1 MRLARKFT
9 LALVLLAV
17 AVIAGLQVI
26 QVRRELERSALDM
39 QHDHRLLGHALAG
52 TISKAWELAGEREA
66 LNLLHQSNNFQE
78 QVHLRWVWLDGGPGT
93 PSLVGFPPRLLAT
106 LRQGK
111 DGSMVD
117 PEPAPGL
124 LHSYTPVFIGL
135 GVGRRFGAIEIT
147 ESLGEERQHVFVT
160 VVGTIVATG
169 TITFA
174 FFIVAMAM
182 GRRLV
187 GEPVDQLVQLAHSF
201 GQGDLT
207 ARVRLP
213 PKRRGDELTTLANAM
228 NRMGEQLEETRSRLS
243 TETTARLAAVEHLR
257 HADRLTTV
265 GKLASGVAHELGTPL
280 NVVMGRSKMISSGEA
295 EGEEVAECARIIT
308 QQTQHMTGII
318 RQLLDF
324 ARRRAP
330 HRAPEEVRDL
340 VARSLSLLKPMASKK
355 SITLVED
362 VPPDVMLEADGGQVQ
377 QVLTNLVMNALQAMN
392 KPGTVSVRAA
402 LTRATPPQDVGGP
415 EGSYVRVDVED
426 EGPGIAPDILGHVFE
441 PFFTT
446 KDVGE
451 GTGLGLS
458 VSYGLV
464 RDHGG
469 WIAVRSELGRG
480 SCFSI
485 YLPSGGDTCQAAS

>member
-17 AVIAGLQVI
+17 AVIAGLQFI

-39 QHDHRLLGHALAG
+39 QHDHRLLGHTLAG
-52 TISKAWELAGEREA
+52 ALGKAWQLAGEREA
-66 LNLLHQSNNFQE
+66 LTILNQSNSYQG

-93 PSLVGFPPRLLAT
+93 PSLIGFPPRLLAT
-106 LRQGK
+106 LRQGL

-117 PEPAPGL
+117 PSPEPGL
-124 LHSYTPVFIGL
+124 LHSYTPVRIGP
-135 GVGRRFGAIEIT
+135 RFGAIEIT

-174 FFIVAMAM
+174 FFIAAMAM
-182 GRRLV
+182 GRKLV
-187 GEPVDQLVQLAHSF
+187 GEPVDELVQLANRF

-213 PKRRGDELTTLANAM
+213 TKRRGDEITTLADAM

-243 TETTARLAAVEHLR
+243 AETVARLSAVEHLR

-280 NVVMGRSKMISSGEA
+280 NVVMGRAKMISSGEA
-295 EGEEVAECARIIT
+295 EGEEVGECARIIN
-308 QQTQHMTGII
+308 QQAQHMTGII

-330 HRAPEEVRDL
+330 HRAPEDVREL
-340 VARSLSLLKPMASKK
+340 VDRSLSLLKPMASKK
-355 SITLVED
+355 SITLVDD
-362 VPPDVMLEADGGQVQ
+362 VPPGVMLEADGGQVQ

-392 KPGTVSVRAA
+392 KPGTVRIHATP
-402 LTRATPPQDVGGP
+402 TRATPPTDVGGA
-415 EGSYVRVDVED
+415 ESSYVRVDVED
-426 EGPGIAPDILGHVFE
+426 EGGGIPPDVLGHVFE

-458 VSYGLV
+458 VSYGLI

-469 WIAVRSELGRG
+469 WIAVRSKLGRG

>member
-17 AVIAGLQVI
+17 AVIAALQVI

-39 QHDHRLLGHALAG
+39 QHDHRLLGHTLAG
-52 TISKAWELAGEREA
+52 TIGKAWQLAGEREA
-66 LNLLHQSNNFQE
+66 LNLLNQSNNYQE

-93 PSLVGFPPRLLAT
+93 PSLAGFPPRLMAT
-106 LRQGK
+106 LRQGR

-117 PEPAPGL
+117 PDPAPGL
-124 LHSYTPVFIGL
+124 LHSYTPVKIGP
-135 GVGRRFGAIEIT
+135 RFGAIEIT

-174 FFIVAMAM
+174 FLIVAMAM

-187 GEPVDQLVQLAHSF
+187 GEPVDQLVQLAERF
-201 GQGDLT
+201 GHGDLS

-213 PKRRGDELTTLANAM
+213 PQRRGDELTTLANAM

-243 TETTARLAAVEHLR
+243 AETAARLSAVEHLR

-280 NVVMGRSKMISSGEA
+280 NVVMGRAKMISSGEA
-295 EGEEVAECARIIT
+295 EGEEVGESARIIS
-308 QQTQHMTGII
+308 QQAQHMTRII

-330 HRAPEEVRDL
+330 HRAPEDVREL
-340 VARSLSLLKPMASKK
+340 VSRSLSLLKPMAAKK

-362 VPPDVMLEADGGQVQ
+362 IPPGVTVEADGGQVQ

-392 KPGTVSVRAA
+392 QPGTVRVHAA
-402 LTRATPPQDVGGP
+402 HSRTTPPQDVGGP

-426 EGPGIAPDILGHVFE
+426 EGSGIAPDVLAHVFE

>member
-17 AVIAGLQVI
+17 AVISGLQYI

-39 QHDHRLLGHALAG
+39 QLDHRLLGHTLAG
-52 TISKAWELAGEREA
+52 AIGKAWQLAGEREA
-66 LNLLHQSNNFQE
+66 LTLLHQSNRFQE

-93 PSLVGFPPRLLAT
+93 PPMGSFPPRLLAA
-106 LRQGK
+106 LRSGM

-117 PEPAPGL
+117 PSPEPGL
-124 LHSYTPVFIGL
+124 LHSYTPVVINGTRL
-135 GVGRRFGAIEIT
+135 GAIEIT
-147 ESLGEERQHVFVT
+147 ESLGEQRMHVRT
-160 VVGTIVATG
+160 VVMGTIAATAA
-169 TITFA
+169 ITLA
-174 FFIVAMAM
+174 FLIAAMAM

-187 GEPVDQLVQLAHSF
+187 GEPVQQLVQLADRI
-201 GQGDLT
+201 GRGDLT

-213 PKRRGDELTTLANAM
+213 QKRGDELTTLASAM
-228 NRMGEQLEETRSRLS
+228 NRMGEQLEETR
-243 TETTARLAAVEHLR
+243 ARLASETAARLSAVDHLR

-280 NVVMGRSKMISSGEA
+280 NVVMGRAKMISSGEA
-295 EGEEVAECARIIT
+295 EGEEVGECANIIS
-308 QQTQHMTGII
+308 QQAQHMTGII

-324 ARRRAP
+324 ARRRP
-330 HRAPEEVRDL
+330 LQRATEDVQEL
-340 VARSLSLLKPMASKK
+340 VERSLSLLRPMASKR
-355 SITLVED
+355 SVA
-362 VPPDVMLEADGGQVQ
+362 LEAQVPAGLAVEVDGGQVQ
-377 QVLTNLVMNALQAMN
+377 QVLTNLVMNGLQAM
-392 KPGTVSVRAA
+392 KRPGTLRVRAVEERAAPPEA
-402 LTRATPPQDVGGP
+402 LGGP
-415 EGSYVRVDVED
+415 VADYVRLDVED
-426 EGPGIAPDILGHVFE
+426 EGEGIPADVLPHVFE

-469 WIAVRSELGRG
+469 WIAVRSEPGRG

-485 YLPSGGDTCQAAS
+485 YLPRGGS

>member
-17 AVIAGLQVI
+17 AVIAALQVI

-39 QHDHRLLGHALAG
+39 QHDHRLLGHTLAG
-52 TISKAWELAGEREA
+52 TIGKAWQLAGEREA
-66 LNLLHQSNNFQE
+66 LNLLNQSNNYQE

-93 PSLVGFPPRLLAT
+93 PSLAGFPPRLMAT

-117 PEPAPGL
+117 PDPAPGL
-124 LHSYTPVFIGL
+124 LHSYTPVKIGP
-135 GVGRRFGAIEIT
+135 RFGAIEIT

-174 FFIVAMAM
+174 FLIVAMAM

-187 GEPVDQLVQLAHSF
+187 GEPVDQLVQLADRF
-201 GQGDLT
+201 GHGDLS

-213 PKRRGDELTTLANAM
+213 PQRRGDELTTLANAM

-243 TETTARLAAVEHLR
+243 SETAARLSAVEHLR

-280 NVVMGRSKMISSGEA
+280 NVVMGRAKMISSGEA
-295 EGEEVAECARIIT
+295 EGEEVGESARIIG
-308 QQTQHMTGII
+308 QQAQHMTRII

-330 HRAPEEVRDL
+330 HRAPEDVREL
-340 VARSLSLLKPMASKK
+340 VSRSLSLLRPMAAKK
-355 SITLVED
+355 SISLVED
-362 VPPDVMLEADGGQVQ
+362 IPSGVTVEADGGQVQ

-392 KPGTVSVRAA
+392 QPGTVRVHAA
-402 LTRATPPQDVGGP
+402 HARATPPQDVGGP

-426 EGPGIAPDILGHVFE
+426 EGSGIPSDVLAHVFE

>member
-17 AVIAGLQVI
+17 AVIAALQVI

-39 QHDHRLLGHALAG
+39 QHDHRLLGHTLAG
-52 TISKAWELAGEREA
+52 AMAQAWQLAGEREA
-66 LNLLHQSNNFQE
+66 LTLLNQSNRYQE

-93 PSLVGFPPRLLAT
+93 PSLLGFPPRLLAT
-106 LRQGK
+106 LRKGQ

-117 PEPAPGL
+117 PTPDPGF
-124 LHSYTPVFIGL
+124 LHSYTPVFIGP
-135 GVGRRFGAIEIT
+135 RFGAIEIT

-169 TITFA
+169 AITLA
-174 FFIVAMAM
+174 FLVTAMAM

-187 GEPVDQLVQLAHSF
+187 GEPVDQLVQFASRI
-201 GQGDLT
+201 GQGDLS
-207 ARVRLP
+207 ARVLLP
-213 PKRRGDELTTLANAM
+213 RRRRGDELTMLADAM
-228 NRMGEQLEETRSRLS
+228 NRMGEQLEETRGRLASETAARLS
-243 TETTARLAAVEHLR
+243 AVEHLR

-280 NVVMGRSKMISSGEA
+280 NVVMGRAKMISAGEA
-295 EGEEVAECARIIT
+295 EGEEVAECARIIG
-308 QQTQHMTGII
+308 QQAQHMTGII

-330 HRAPEEVRDL
+330 HRAPEDVHEL
-340 VARSLSLLKPMASKK
+340 VTRSLGLLRPMASKK
-355 SITLVED
+355 SITLED
-362 VPPDVMLEADGGQVQ
+362 SVPPGVMLEVDGGQVQ
-377 QVLTNLVMNALQAMN
+377 QVLTNLVMNALQAMD
-392 KPGTVSVRAA
+392 KPGTVRVRAA
-402 LTRATPPQDVGGP
+402 PERVAPPHDVGGP
-415 EGSYVRVDVED
+415 VSDYVRVDVED
-426 EGPGIAPDILGHVFE
+426 EGAGIPADVLPHVFE
-441 PFFTT
+441 PFYTT

-469 WIAVRSELGRG
+469 WIAVRSEPGRG

-485 YLPSGGDTCQAAS
+485 YLPSGGTTCQAAS

>member
-17 AVIAGLQVI
+17 AVISGLQYV

-39 QHDHRLLGHALAG
+39 QLDHRLLGHTLAG
-52 TISKAWELAGEREA
+52 SIGKAWQFAGEREA
-66 LNLLHQSNNFQE
+66 FTLLHESNRFQE
-78 QVHLRWVWLDGGPGT
+78 QVALRWVWLDGGPGT
-93 PSLVGFPPRLLAT
+93 PPLAGFPPRLLAT
-106 LRQGK
+106 LRSGK

-117 PEPAPGL
+117 PSPEPGL
-124 LHSYTPVFIGL
+124 LHSYTPVRL
-135 GVGRRFGAIEIT
+135 GSRLGAIEIT
-147 ESLGEERQHVFVT
+147 ESLGDQRQHVRTV
-160 VVGTIVATG
+160 VVGTIAATAAMVLAFLVA
-169 TITFA
+169 
-174 FFIVAMAM
+174 AMAM

-187 GEPVDQLVQLAHSF
+187 GEPVDQLVQLAHRI

-213 PKRRGDELTTLANAM
+213 QRAHDELTTLADAM
-228 NRMGEQLEETRSRLS
+228 NRMGEQLQETRSRLAS
-243 TETTARLAAVEHLR
+243 ETAARLSAVEHLR

-280 NVVMGRSKMISSGEA
+280 NVVMGRAKMIATGEA
-295 EGEEVAECARIIT
+295 EGEEVAESANIIS
-308 QQTQHMTGII
+308 QQAQHMTGII

-330 HRAPEEVRDL
+330 HRAPEDVQGL
-340 VARSLSLLKPMASKK
+340 VERSLSLLRPMASKK
-355 SITLVED
+355 SIALEQEVPAGLTLEV
-362 VPPDVMLEADGGQVQ
+362 DGGQVQ
-377 QVLTNLVMNALQAMN
+377 QVLTNLVMNALQAM
-392 KPGTVSVRAA
+392 KRPGTVRVRTAEV
-402 LTRATPPQDVGGP
+402 RVVPPEGVGGA
-415 EGSYVRVDVED
+415 EADYVRLDVED
-426 EGPGIAPDILGHVFE
+426 EGEGIPADVLPHVFE

-469 WIAVRSELGRG
+469 WIGVRSEPGRG
-480 SCFSI
+480 TCFSI
-485 YLPSGGDTCQAAS
+485 YLPRGEH

>member
-17 AVIAGLQVI
+17 AVISGLQYI

-39 QHDHRLLGHALAG
+39 QHDHRLLGHTLAG
-52 TISKAWELAGEREA
+52 AIGKAWQLAGEREA
-66 LNLLHQSNNFQE
+66 LTLLHQSNRFQE

-93 PSLVGFPPRLLAT
+93 PSLDGFPPRLLAT
-106 LRQGK
+106 LRAGQ

-117 PEPAPGL
+117 PSPEPGL
-124 LHSYTPVFIGL
+124 LHSYTPVIINNQRL
-135 GVGRRFGAIEIT
+135 GAIEIT
-147 ESLGEERQHVFVT
+147 ESLGDQQQHVRTV
-160 VVGTIVATG
+160 VVGTIAATAA
-169 TITFA
+169 ITAA
-174 FFIVAMAM
+174 FFVAAMAM

-187 GEPVDQLVQLAHSF
+187 GEPVDRLVKLAHRI

-207 ARVRLP
+207 ARVQLP
-213 PKRRGDELTTLANAM
+213 QRRGDELTTLASAM
-228 NRMGEQLEETRSRLS
+228 NRMGEQLEETR
-243 TETTARLAAVEHLR
+243 ARLASETAARLSAVEHLR

-280 NVVMGRSKMISSGEA
+280 NVVMGRAKMISSGEA
-295 EGEEVAECARIIT
+295 EGEEVNECAQIIS
-308 QQTQHMTGII
+308 QQAQHMTGII

-330 HRAPEEVRDL
+330 HRAPEDVHGL
-340 VARSLSLLKPMASKK
+340 VERSLSLLRPMASKR
-355 SITLVED
+355 SVALEAQ
-362 VPPDVMLEADGGQVQ
+362 VPAGLALEADGGQVQ
-377 QVLTNLVMNALQAMN
+377 QVLTNLVMNALQAM
-392 KPGTVSVRAA
+392 KRPGTVHVRAEEV
-402 LTRATPPQDVGGP
+402 RATPPAAEGGA
-415 EGSYVRVDVED
+415 EADYVRLDVED
-426 EGPGIAPDILGHVFE
+426 QGDGIPADVLPHVFE

-469 WIAVRSELGRG
+469 WIGVRSEPGRG

-485 YLPSGGDTCQAAS
+485 YLPRGGN